1 MAADLAV
8 DAPVAGQ
15 SGASKG
21 KKEKEVAQQAFD
33 TDYGNALERWRD
45 IKVTATAGS
54 STRVTDVPLEPHPDD
69 AGLIEHTYVRT
80 GGEPPPPAPAFDPSL
95 SQPPMPTNWPGA
107 DTAQPTEPADSGL
120 PAPDPEKPTAKIY
133 ELPRDRGNRD
143 RT

>member
-80 GGEPPPPAPAFDPSL
+80 GGEPPP
-95 SQPPMPTNWPGA
+95 
-107 DTAQPTEPADSGL
+107 
-120 PAPDPEKPTAKIY
+120 DPEKPTAKIY
-133 ELPRDRGNRD
+133 ELPRNRGNRD